1 MSKLEAFPAESPA
14 LAGFSRESNSLKLHG
29 IGRKKYNDQ
38 HQHQHHH
45 HHHHQQQEQRLPR
58 VDRPTVVGRM
68 GVASSSR
75 GRLPPIQSSGSNTPS
90 RSRSESLTPASSMND
105 LSSSVHSR
113 VRGMRRS
120 LESEMMDRL
129 LQLAYDDERFDL
141 SSTSTTDAVV
151 TRRSNDDDN
160 DNDNGDD
167 RQRLGKNNNEI
178 KSKKA
183 IPDKSYWKEKKFI
196 QRYLKELNSE
206 REQLKEAWKAE
217 FLEEEEERRQRGQ
230 GNSGSSL
237 PSLSPIS
244 QSARSMVSGCF
255 GSMVDYLSYAEV
267 FISNMPLTIG
277 AVGLSWVT
285 QGTVWFKC
293 MEEFVDSC
301 TPTHYFDPR
310 CVYYEFPSCFAC
322 DTTNSAYRTALGF
335 HLICHTVAAICCL
348 LFFGKLIL
356 AWKLVVDELS
366 NPCNTAPMGVVCIT
380 VICVLAGRFGSFG
393 KCGVVSVSVFHVLL
407 SFWFLYIAVFRF
419 RLWPDPSWFP
429 CTVGIAYASIK
440 SWLYFPAFGG
450 TILILCIIYFFG
462 TFFLA

>member
-1 MSKLEAFPAESPA
+1 MSKIAAFPAESSA
-14 LAGFSRESNSLKLHG
+14 LAAFSRESNSLKLHE
-29 IGRKKYNDQ
+29 IGRKKYKD
-38 HQHQHHH
+38 
-45 HHHHQQQEQRLPR
+45 HQQQEQRPPR
-58 VDRPTVVGRM
+58 VDRSTVVCRM

-75 GRLPPIQSSGSNTPS
+75 GRLPSIQSSGSNTPS
-90 RSRSESLTPASSMND
+90 RSESLTPASSLND
-105 LSSSVHSR
+105 LSSSVNSR

-120 LESEMMDRL
+120 LEAEMMDRL
-129 LQLAYDDERFDL
+129 LQLAHDDERFDL
-141 SSTSTTDAVV
+141 SSSSTTAAVA
-151 TRRSNDDDN
+151 TRRNNNNNNNNDDD
-160 DNDNGDD
+160 DDHGDD
-167 RQRLGKNNNEI
+167 RQQRGKNSNET
-178 KSKKA
+178 KNKKM

-196 QRYLKELNSE
+196 QRYMKELNSE
-206 REQLKEAWKAE
+206 REHLKEAWKAE
-217 FLEEEEERRQRGQ
+217 FLEEEEEERRQRGQ

-237 PSLSPIS
+237 PSSSPFCP
-244 QSARSMVSGCF
+244 SARSMVSGCF

-267 FISNMPLTIG
+267 FISNIPLTIG

-301 TPTHYFDPR
+301 TPTHYFDPH

-322 DTTNSAYRTALGF
+322 DATNSVYKTALGF
-335 HLICHTVAAICCL
+335 HLICHTVAAMCCL

-356 AWKLVVDELS
+356 AWKLVADELS
-366 NPCNTAPMGVVCIT
+366 NPTTATPMGVVCIT

-393 KCGVVSVSVFHVLL
+393 KYGVLSVSAFHVLL

-440 SWLYFPAFGG
+440 SWLYYPAFGG
-450 TILILCIIYFFG
+450 AILILCIIYFLG